1 MNSSDRNPGPP
12 SRPPTQAA
20 EGLPRWRWT
29 LDEFERFIELGIFS
43 EVDRV
48 ELIGGELVPMSPK
61 GNRHERLRL
70 LLQRW
75 FSRHFPE
82 HVFSLA
88 VPGWRTDRE
97 HYLEPDLLLVPA
109 GDALHQTPAGEA
121 LLLVEVA
128 DSSLGYDLETKARV
142 YAALGVGEYWVV
154 DARRLV
160 THVHR
165 MPSAGG
171 YASVATVEAGGELT
185 ADRIPGLTLRLA
197 DLGMKPD

>member
-1 MNSSDRNPGPP
+1 MNSTDRNPGPP

-43 EVDRV
+43 EADRV

-61 GNRHERLRL
+61 GARHDNLRIFL
-70 LLQRW
+70 QLALQR
-75 FSRHFPE
+75 RVGE
-82 HVFSLA
+82 RIA
-88 VPGWRTDRE
+88 VLVEMGWRPDGAQ
-97 HYLEPDLLLVPA
+97 YIEPDIVVAPLTSNPV
-109 GDALHQTPAGEA
+109 QTPATDV
-121 LLLVEVA
+121 LLLIEVA
-128 DSSLGYDLETKARV
+128 DSSLSYDLKVKSGV

-165 MPSAGG
+165 IPSAGG

-197 DLGMKPD
+197 DLGIQPA

>member
-1 MNSSDRNPGPP
+1 MNSTDRNPGQP

-29 LDEFERFIELGIFS
+29 LDEFERLIELGIFS
-43 EVDRV
+43 ETDRV

-61 GNRHERLRL
+61 GARHDNLRTFLQAAMQRRLRSEVFVHVEMGWRPDKTQYIEPDILLAELGADPVRTPAEAVL
-70 LLQRW
+70 LLIEI
-75 FSRHFPE
+75 S
-82 HVFSLA
+82 
-88 VPGWRTDRE
+88 
-97 HYLEPDLLLVPA
+97 
-109 GDALHQTPAGEA
+109 
-121 LLLVEVA
+121 
-128 DSSLGYDLETKARV
+128 DSSLSYDLKIKSRV

-165 MPSAGG
+165 MPTAEG
-171 YASVATVEAGGELT
+171 YASVATVEAEGELT

-197 DLGMKPD
+197 DLGVQPA